1 MKFLTIL
8 LLGFTINFCAPK
20 DNLLEHIKARG
31 ELRVVTRQAL
41 TTYYEN
47 SRGKAGLE
55 YDLVKRFADALGV
68 KLHIEI
74 TNDFKQIVQ
83 LLNQHQVDIAAA
95 GLIIN
100 EAENL
105 TSLRFGPS
113 YQRVKFQLIYREGA
127 TSPPLD
133 LEEIG
138 SNKIQ
143 VVANSPHARFMRQLQ
158 KDTPQLSW
166 REITNSSTS
175 DLLTRVWQ
183 QEIPYTLVTSNEME
197 QMQRFYPELEAGLEL
212 PEIQELAWMFTR
224 SPQDDSLYLA
234 AIQFF
239 QNLRQ
244 TGELAQLL
252 ERYYGHVD
260 VVDNFDY
267 VNTRVFYRHIRER
280 LPSYRLYFE
289 QVAARH
295 RMDWRFLAAMAYE
308 ESQWKP
314 GAVSATGVRGL
325 MQLTQNAAK
334 EVGVQNREDPFE
346 SIEGGAKYF
355 NNIKARIHPTI
366 PEPDRTWF
374 ALAAYNVGLQ
384 HLGDAMLITTQQKD
398 NPHRWV
404 DVKQYLP
411 LLSSPTLCGRL
422 RWGCAR
428 GEEPVNFVKRV
439 RHYYDMLALIDEEQ
453 PVFNSANS
461 LSLTS
466 RDSSKGRASKPSSPM
481 L

>member
-1 MKFLTIL
+1 
-8 LLGFTINFCAPK
+8 
-20 DNLLEHIKARG
+20 
-31 ELRVVTRQAL
+31 
-41 TTYYEN
+41 
-47 SRGKAGLE
+47 
-55 YDLVKRFADALGV
+55 
-68 KLHIEI
+68 
-74 TNDFKQIVQ
+74 
-83 LLNQHQVDIAAA
+83 
-95 GLIIN
+95 
-100 EAENL
+100 
-105 TSLRFGPS
+105 
-113 YQRVKFQLIYREGA
+113 
-127 TSPPLD
+127 
-133 LEEIG
+133 
-138 SNKIQ
+138 
-143 VVANSPHARFMRQLQ
+143 
-158 KDTPQLSW
+158 
-166 REITNSSTS
+166 
-175 DLLTRVWQ
+175 VWQ

-212 PEIQELAWMFTR
+212 PEIRELAWMFTR

-314 GAVSATGVRGL
+314 SAVSATGVRGL

-355 NNIKARIHPTI
+355 TNIKARIHPNV

-453 PVFNSANS
+453 PVFDSANS
-461 LSLTS
+461 LSVTS
-466 RDSSKGRASKPSSPM
+466 RYFSKGRASKASSPM